1 VEIMANSDNVLRCG
15 LTPKH
20 VDVPELLRITDFTEL
35 ADPVWPAVDGRFAVS
50 VPDFALAEL
59 DLTGSAHVG
68 DTGPAIVLCID
79 AGGRVEAFDSAVD
92 LERGQAAFV
101 GARDAAFVVRGAG
114 RVFVATVGPET

>member
-1 VEIMANSDNVLRCG
+1 MAARGRRRRGRPWSLPVTSRATSARCG

-20 VDVPELLRITDFTEL
+20 VDVPELLRIADFTEL
-35 ADPVWPAVDGRFAVS
+35 ADPVRPAVDGRFAVS

-92 LERGQAAFV
+92 LARGQAAFV
-101 GARDAAFVVRGAG
+101 GDRDA
-114 RVFVATVGPET
+114 